1 MENKISIMREFFPFT
16 VTIARDEQALR
27 AAVQVRQA
35 AYARHLPEV
44 AKTMVAPESWDTM
57 PGTAVLVAR
66 SKLDGS
72 PLGTMRMHSNEF
84 APLPLE
90 QSFQLP
96 DAYAGLRL
104 VEATRF
110 AIATD
115 GASPV
120 VKMALLKAT
129 ILYTKSVNAERMVIT
144 ARAPLDRMYERLLFK
159 DVDESAGFV
168 PMSHVGGLPHRVM
181 WQDAQLA
188 RANMESARHPLYH
201 FLYEMDHPD
210 IMVTSG
216 VLPSTAVQS
225 GQLVVDPA

>member
-44 AKTMVAPESWDTM
+44 AKTMVAPESWDTL
-57 PGTAVLVAR
+57 PGAAVLVAR

-96 DAYAGLRL
+96 EEFAGLRL

-110 AIATD
+110 AIAAD

-120 VKMALLKAT
+120 VKMALLKASL
-129 ILYTKSVNAERMVIT
+129 LYTLAVNADRMVIT

-159 DVDESAGFV
+159 DVDAAAGFV
-168 PMSHVGGLPHRVM
+168 PMNHVGGLPHRVM
-181 WQDAQLA
+181 WQGSGSA
-188 RANMESARHPLYH
+188 RANMEAARHPLLH
-201 FLYEMDHPD
+201 FLHEMDHPD
-210 IMVTSG
+210 IMVAGGT
-216 VLPSTAVQS
+216 LPANAVQS
-225 GQLVVDPA
+225 GELVVDPA